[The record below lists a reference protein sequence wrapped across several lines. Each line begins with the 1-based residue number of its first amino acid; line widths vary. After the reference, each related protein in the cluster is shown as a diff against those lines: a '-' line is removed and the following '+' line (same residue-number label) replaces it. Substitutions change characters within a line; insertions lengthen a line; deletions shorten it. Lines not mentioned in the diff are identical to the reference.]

1 MKELILQTLLS
12 VSQKVD
18 QMNAS
23 VVRIEDMLVRQREEK
38 EWYSTNELAAA
49 LGKSLFTVTQHWCN
63 EGRIECEKD
72 SETGRWRI
80 PSHEYHR
87 LLNGGGLMPRQ
98 SAFAPR

>member
-23 VVRIEDMLVRQREEK
+23 VVRIEDTLVRQREEK

-49 LGKSLFTVTQHWCN
+49 LGKQTTTLLTCP
-63 EGRIECEKD
+63 
-72 SETGRWRI
+72 SESSRFRRSKT
-80 PSHEYHR
+80 
-87 LLNGGGLMPRQ
+87 
-98 SAFAPR
+98 